1 MGTEIKT
8 WEIVD
13 GKLASVD
20 TALKTEG
27 RTEPYHLELW
37 LSSNPEI
44 IGADIMIIGRQVK
57 TKSGPIDL
65 LGIDKSGNTVIIEI
79 KRDELPRESLAQ
91 AIDYAS
97 DVADWTV
104 ERLGEVCSEYTK
116 KSFEDAFNDA
126 FPDVDPE
133 NVNLNSTQRILLVGF
148 SIEASL
154 ERMIEWLSDSY
165 GVNINAI
172 VLSYVKTK
180 SGDELLT
187 KTSIISEEM
196 EQERTRKPKRF
207 ELAERHLRRLEFW
220 KKLLARAKSKT
231 NLHSNVS
238 PGKDN
243 WVTAGA
249 GKSGMG
255 WSYVIT
261 MDRGTV
267 ELFIDRGPEKKDETD
282 RIFEKILNDRDKI
295 EKEFGEPL
303 IWDRLEGRRVCRI
316 KSLCEIGG
324 LKDTGLW
331 ERIQEDMI
339 DRMVRLEKALRPML
353 STIK

>member
-13 GKLASVD
+13 GKLSSID
-20 TALKTEG
+20 TTLKTEG
-27 RTEPYHLELW
+27 RTEPYDLEPW
-37 LSSNPEI
+37 LSTNPEI
-44 IGADIMIIGRQVK
+44 IGPDIMIIGRQVK

-104 ERLGEVCSEYTK
+104 ERLGEVCSEYRG

-126 FPDVDPE
+126 FPEVDAE
-133 NVNLNSTQRILLVGF
+133 NVNLNNTQRIVLVGF

-154 ERMIEWLSDSY
+154 ERMVEWLSDSY

-180 SGDELLT
+180 SGNELLT

-196 EQERTRKPKRF
+196 EQERFQKPKKF
-207 ELAERHLRRLEFW
+207 KLAERHLRRLEFW
-220 KKLLARAKSKT
+220 KQLLDRAKCKT
-231 NLHSNVS
+231 NLHANVS
-238 PGKDN
+238 PVKDN

-249 GKSGMG
+249 GRSGMG
-255 WSYVIT
+255 WSYAIT
-261 MDRGTV
+261 MDKGSV
-267 ELFIDRGPEKKDETD
+267 ELFIDRGPDRKDETD
-282 RIFEKILNDRDKI
+282 RIFEKILKDREKI
-295 EKEFGEPL
+295 EKEFGETL
-303 IWDRLEGRRVCRI
+303 IWDRVEGRRVCRI

-324 LKDTGLW
+324 LKDTALW
-331 ERIQEDMI
+331 DGIQEDMI
-339 DRMVRLEKALRPML
+339 DRMVRLEKVLRPIL
-353 STIK
+353 STVK